1 MELHSA
7 TTQTKFGHIPAIDG
21 LRAFAVLSVIFF
33 HFGFSNFGGFIGVDV
48 FFVISGFLITGLLIR
63 DVEVHQSVPLV
74 NFWVRRVRRL
84 IPAVLFMVITVVV
97 CSFIFASLTV
107 RLNLRIDTLSTLAY
121 VANWHF
127 INTASYFASDGT
139 VSPLL
144 HMWSLAVEEQFYI
157 IWPLVILLI
166 SKLVKKN
173 SRGILWVSVGLA
185 ILSASLLKTMWAA
198 DGIERAYMGTDSR
211 AFQLLIGAALAA
223 LVAVKPSIRGSQQ
236 VRSLI
241 AVLGF
246 SSLLIF
252 SFALGTAT
260 GPTSFYANGGALLV
274 ALASACLLWAMW
286 AGSHALTPM
295 FSNRIANYIGRL
307 SYGMYLWH
315 WPLFVFVGSE
325 LQQWGHLSKTA
336 TAIFLLGLTLCF
348 ASFSYH
354 FIENPLRTR
363 GFLVTWPNRKIL
375 SSVILALVCVGF
387 TSYQALGRV
396 GSEKIIMLVGDS
408 VPARLTE
415 KLDEYASTKGWH
427 VVSAA
432 KGSCPALG
440 IWVADPDGKS
450 FGRGESCRDDIKP
463 LQQQTLKNYKPSV
476 VIWWSRYEI
485 ADRFDTQGNHL
496 NPTQSAFWQAQE
508 SDLQTQ
514 IRQLT
519 PGNTQL
525 LFIPIEPTGVGISS
539 RCNSTKCHWFLR
551 RLISS
556 EGVGFQKQ
564 WNSILKTSADQSPN
578 VEYFDVTSK
587 VCHDNNIPCNDL
599 IAGKT
604 ARSDG
609 THYVGLGVDA
619 VVPAIIN
626 RAIAVAK

>member
-274 ALASACLLWAMW
+274 ALASACLLWTMW

-325 LQQWGHLSKTA
+325 LQQRGHLSKTA

-375 SSVILALVCVGF
+375 SSVILALVL
-387 TSYQALGRV
+387 S
-396 GSEKIIMLVGDS
+396 
-408 VPARLTE
+408 
-415 KLDEYASTKGWH
+415 
-427 VVSAA
+427 
-432 KGSCPALG
+432 
-440 IWVADPDGKS
+440 
-450 FGRGESCRDDIKP
+450 
-463 LQQQTLKNYKPSV
+463 
-476 VIWWSRYEI
+476 
-485 ADRFDTQGNHL
+485 
-496 NPTQSAFWQAQE
+496 
-508 SDLQTQ
+508 
-514 IRQLT
+514 
-519 PGNTQL
+519 
-525 LFIPIEPTGVGISS
+525 
-539 RCNSTKCHWFLR
+539 
-551 RLISS
+551 LIH
-556 EGVGFQKQ
+556 
-564 WNSILKTSADQSPN
+564 I
-578 VEYFDVTSK
+578 
-587 VCHDNNIPCNDL
+587 
-599 IAGKT
+599 
-604 ARSDG
+604 
-609 THYVGLGVDA
+609 
-619 VVPAIIN
+619 
-626 RAIAVAK
+626 